1 MTGELFVMK
10 VQAENNAN
18 DLFSANRKI
27 QVILYANSIR
37 SNTSNIIEIE
47 PGKSS
52 SFEFSFSGNNEILA
66 VLVDANNQEQL
77 DSVTIKKSNA
87 RDFGGLL

>member
-27 QVILYANSIR
+27 QVILYTNNIR
-37 SNTSNIIEIE
+37 SSTSNIIEIE